1 MNMMMT
7 MKMIDKYEDDEDY
20 VFVGDDGGAGD
31 VWLLGT
37 DNDDNNDEDDDDKYE
52 DDEDYVF
59 VGECG
64 GWLRQP

>member
-31 VWLLGT
+31 VWLLGA
-37 DNDDNNDEDDDDKYE
+37 DNDDNSDDGDDDK
-52 DDEDYVF
+52 
-59 VGECG
+59 
-64 GWLRQP
+64 

>member
-1 MNMMMT
+1 MMMT

-37 DNDDNNDEDDDDKYE
+37 DNDDSNDEDDDDKYE